1 VDLGPDRRDL
11 KQETLEMIDL
21 NDPDAVCRS
30 IGYFL
35 DFLTLTVP
43 VISMAIFAW
52 RIAR

>member
-1 VDLGPDRRDL
+1 
-11 KQETLEMIDL
+11 MIDL
-21 NDPDAVCRS
+21 HDPQAVCRS

-43 VISMAIFAW
+43 VILMAIFAW